1 MKSIIKVFLFL
12 LLSVFIFTTC
22 DNSIGLGPKV
32 NTEKPVIKTPDDA
45 DTKPG
50 DFLQGDE
57 NLIWLDVQQEFGIA
71 KVYMDVEYIDK
82 KTGET
87 IKTDIKNKDHPPI
100 EAKYDEEKKQWF
112 VNLDTTDMEDG
123 NIKAWVTAV
132 DVDGN
137 SSTTTEI
144 IYFIKNTPPQI
155 KLNMPAVADDDFDN
169 DNFLDDLAD
178 IDPLFLGFEL
188 LGLAT
193 DNYGIAQGYPKIMI
207 WPAEYKDVDIDGIP
221 KRDNDDPDENT
232 NGGQYGTWW
241 SMLPKEHRQGTTA
254 KKFSWPMQK
263 LVEDSSAPG
272 GYRLPQGDEPHPNLI
287 QGNYRI
293 RIVTKDLFGN
303 KNYYP
308 NRTDNKRGPDGQSLN
323 PADVQKKF
331 MEIKYIA
338 SAIPISQVIDCTQ
351 YYNGAN
357 DFTCKFLVSCSNPL
371 STSTPVTAHITD
383 GNDGDENEIG
393 GPYILGSSHSIS
405 SPYNF
410 TLTITPDDVKSW
422 VNKKEGIMY
431 LRLVAK
437 DKDGKNGPPSYQ
449 YFQYDITPPKVPIER
464 PVSLTNKRE
473 GNLTDKG
480 GCYTVLYPDAE
491 APKWSTGTVT
501 VGGRNDE
508 ANGIKDVLYHI
519 GKLPIGT
526 DDAAPAEYWTANY
539 NNSNIWNDTKLNTS
553 TPEPGW
559 GGSVYSWTY
568 TEAFSKGFKDNNPG
582 VFQELSELYN
592 YTGVEDSVTLGKE
605 RFYLPFYIKVIDY
618 AGNFHI
624 VHYKLCVDPDL
635 DLPQV
640 SISYPTPDLD
650 VGGEVR
656 LSGTANDNNWVH
668 SVQVRIKKYG
678 TGTGYDKNDE
688 NGKGTYKYI
697 IPSGFFQLYSDNPD
711 FPTFNNSTAASEKEG
726 WFNAIK
732 LSEDMMVGWYV
743 NINIDGEL
751 NPENEDKSV
760 PVRIEAR
767 SVDTKDMLF
776 HAVPD
781 LVGPTRVCDVK
792 FNTGVPTIRTPT
804 IQNDSDTVAK
814 TYYEGVT
821 SSRKFDIKTLIGDDQ
836 GITRLRVWINNI
848 RYDLIMD
855 GIPQNIPAAVAA
867 GIKIDPIIEVIPGR
881 VEGELTITIDT
892 INNSI
897 YKSRYDFG
905 KTDYLNLEIE
915 VQDDS
920 TPVYTARNSY
930 IIGVDNY
937 FPTTSIETFRDA
949 LGNQFTLSGVAKD
962 YDNSSG
968 AIQDIAR
975 MLVYFEQA
983 TISYTG
989 GREIIG
995 NKNFLNPRGIAIGN
1009 TDSLYSK
1016 PEYSE
1021 TGWTTIPLMTTN
1033 KNVREEGQGT
1043 GFPTTTFNNF
1053 PVLRLISKSSVGD
1066 VWESPHAMVIDNT
1079 EGTEDT
1085 DRDGTAGEFWSG
1097 LVDKTWR
1104 AYMDTTKF
1112 KDGPYLVH
1120 YIIMDKA
1127 GNATHYTRDIFI
1139 QNNKPVITEINIGT
1153 DVDGNGTV
1161 SDWTSET
1168 SPGEFRKN
1176 MTTIGTNHNGNVSY
1190 EPAFRIRGYNFR
1202 IMVNTTGGNNE
1213 KYGSITYVTVKTG
1226 PKLPATSME
1235 RGVVYTIATTGTT
1248 DWERYGAPP
1257 NSSGGTTFIA
1267 TGPGAGTGTVTEYNL
1282 GKEGRFNFGSG
1293 VDNYN
1298 NIHFTGAPSF
1308 TGIPDSDK
1316 TGGVIQTH
1324 NQRLFILK
1332 VFDTVVASGNE
1343 KDMLAHA
1350 VLLAVDIDNSDDLA
1364 PKLDIAPFGQ
1374 EYGLKSTGTNIT
1386 WENHDAKE
1394 LKNLGKDDYNK
1405 NIIMGGT
1412 DNSERQ
1418 GYVQYA
1424 YNTDGTINAA
1434 GRADI
1439 SGKVIFLGRAED
1451 NQRIQNITVTIPG
1464 YNGGAGAG
1472 TAFTVASSPSGGGQ
1486 LTSARP
1492 PASMETGNNAWYF
1505 NIIEQHLSLDYGHVI
1520 NWEFGWDSSEVT
1532 NQVGTPAIIFTIND
1546 HKPTTPNTLPK
1557 TINVNIVPYISDV
1570 VTGLSG
1576 AYSPSSAFARS
1587 ANGWYPVREDEVI
1600 TIKGFNLGTA
1610 TITGVTINGTALTY
1624 NANDTVASGNFR
1636 IVSKNEIKANVG
1648 TTATSGALSVR
1659 VGSTTDGNRTASI
1672 NNTAS
1677 IRKLLTGTD
1686 TAESNRVHYNWEPNG
1701 TNNNNLTN
1709 DRKLY
1714 IWNTGYV
1721 INDKEMLNPFM
1732 RMSTNSVRHVSLGRY
1747 NGTNGQGNLK
1757 LIIDNAGLSNTGN
1770 TLGTLLFANN
1780 DTGNGTVL
1788 YQTNRFINT
1797 TVGVGVASGTE
1808 APIYA
1813 VMASNIT
1820 STQSNLQLV
1829 YNTIGAGD
1837 GNANGSTAQGAAAM
1851 KQRMRDFGSDP
1862 YRAQIPRVAVQR
1874 TAAMP
1879 NNGRSVPGRMVLS
1892 YYDAAVTSNPVII
1905 HYGYNNGT
1913 NTNGTSPWTGNI
1925 PNANATAIPNTA
1937 GTIVADNSTTAK
1949 GGMYTAVGLLSTG
1962 RPVIAWYDSTNECLW
1977 FSYGPDPTN
1986 NIMPNTITNTD
1997 WQTNARKVAQGY
2009 GTHVDL
2015 AVDGSNNIHLAYVNA
2030 SNGGLYYAFI
2040 PSAAVPTTG
2049 TITQTVFDATIRT
2062 ARVDT
2067 FLSTGQKLMINI
2079 RENRPY
2085 ISYIHN
2091 AFAESKNSIRVAWSK
2106 NTITAVGNVLDG
2118 TFGNFFTGN
2127 WEVMTVPAESIPSVS
2142 EFVCNGVPT
2151 SGNLTPPTG
2160 STLGANYTTASNSIF
2175 ITYMTNK
2182 WYEGAILKDT
2192 IPGKS
2197 NY

>member
-1 MKSIIKVFLFL
+1 MKSVIKVFLLL
-12 LLSVFIFTTC
+12 LLSVSIFTTC
-22 DNSIGLGPKV
+22 DNPIGLGTRV
-32 NTEKPVIKTPDDA
+32 NTDKPVIRTPEDGDNL
-45 DTKPG
+45 PG
-50 DFLQGDE
+50 SFLQGEE
-57 NLIWLDVQQEFGIA
+57 NIIWLEVEQEFGISR
-71 KVYMDVEYIDK
+71 VYMEVEYIDVDDPNANPK
-82 KTGET
+82 PRK
-87 IKTDIKNKDHPPI
+87 II
-100 EAKYDEEKKQWF
+100 EAIYDEEKGQWY
-112 VNLDTTDMEDG
+112 VNLDTTGMEDG
-123 NIKAWVTAV
+123 TIKAWVTAV

-137 SSTTTEI
+137 STTTTDI
-144 IYFIKNTPPQI
+144 VYFVKNTPPQI

-169 DNFLDDLAD
+169 DNFLNDLAD

-207 WPAEYKDVDIDGIP
+207 WPAEYRDVDIDGIP
-221 KRDNDDPDENT
+221 KRDNDDPDEYT

-241 SMLPKEHRQGTTA
+241 SMLPKEHREGTTA

-263 LVEDSSAPG
+263 LVEDSNAPG
-272 GYRLPQGDEPHPNLI
+272 GYRLPQGDEPHPNLM

-308 NRTDNKRGPDGQSLN
+308 NRTDNKRGPDGQPLKST
-323 PADVQKKF
+323 DIQKKY

-338 SAIPISQVIDCTQ
+338 SAIPISQVVDCTQ

-357 DFTCKFLVSCSNPL
+357 NFVCKFMVSCSNPL
-371 STSTPVTAHITD
+371 SVSNPVTAYITD
-383 GNDGDENEIG
+383 GNDGNENELG
-393 GPYILGSSHSIS
+393 GPYYLGTSASVA

-410 TLTITPDDVKSW
+410 TLTITPDQVKSW
-422 VNKKEGIMY
+422 VNKKEEIMY

-437 DKDGKNGPPSYQ
+437 DKEEKNGPPAYQ

-473 GNLTDKG
+473 GKLTDKG

-491 APKWSTGTVT
+491 APKWVTGTVT

-526 DDAAPAEYWTANY
+526 DDAAPAEYWTTNY
-539 NNSNIWNDTKLNTS
+539 NNGNIWNDTKLNTPN
-553 TPEPGW
+553 PEPGW

-568 TEAFSKGFKDNNPG
+568 TEAFNKGYKDNNPG

-592 YTGVEDSVTLGKE
+592 YSGVEDSDTLGKE
-605 RFYLPFYIKVIDY
+605 RFYLPFYVKVVDY

-624 VHYKLCVDPDL
+624 VHYKLCIDPDL

-640 SISYPTPDLD
+640 TISYPTADLD

-656 LSGTANDNNWVH
+656 LSGQANDNNWVH

-678 TGTGYDKNDE
+678 SGDGYTYSDSKGSFKYVVPTGYTLFYTQEGNE
-688 NGKGTYKYI
+688 N
-697 IPSGFFQLYSDNPD
+697 
-711 FPTFNNSTAASEKEG
+711 FPTFNNSTAPSEKQG

-732 LSEDMMVGWYV
+732 LSDDMMVGWYV
-743 NINIDGEL
+743 NINNNGEL
-751 NPENEDKSV
+751 DPENGAKSV

-767 SVDTKDMLF
+767 AVDTKDMITHLT
-776 HAVPD
+776 PD
-781 LVGPTRVCDVK
+781 LVGPTTVRDVK
-792 FNTGVPTIRTPT
+792 FNTGVPTINNPT
-804 IQNDSDTVAK
+804 IKNVSDTEPKA
-814 TYYEGVT
+814 YYEGVT
-821 SSRKFDIKTLIGDDQ
+821 SSRKFDIKTIIGDDQ
-836 GITRLRVWINNI
+836 GISRLRVWINNI
-848 RYDLIMD
+848 RYDLITD
-855 GIPQNIPAAVAA
+855 STPQNTPAAAAA
-867 GIKIDPIIEVIPGR
+867 GIKIDPITLVSPGR
-881 VEGELTITIDT
+881 VEGELTITVDT
-892 INNSI
+892 IDNEF
-897 YKSRYDFG
+897 YKSRYGYG

-937 FPTTSIETFRDA
+937 FPTTAIETFRDA
-949 LGNQFTLSGVAKD
+949 LGSQFSLSGMAKD
-962 YDNSSG
+962 YEASSG
-968 AIQDIAR
+968 AIQDLAR
-975 MLVYFEQA
+975 MLIYFEQA
-983 TISYTG
+983 TISYAG
-989 GREIIG
+989 GRAIVG
-995 NKNFLNPRGIAIGN
+995 NGTFLNPRGLKVGN
-1009 TDSLYSK
+1009 TDSFYSGK
-1016 PEYSE
+1016 PEYTTS
-1021 TGWTTIPLMTTN
+1021 GVNWTTIPAMTTN
-1033 KNVREEGQGT
+1033 TNVREEIQGP
-1043 GFPTTTFNNF
+1043 GFPTTTFYNF
-1053 PVLRLISKSSVGD
+1053 PVLKQIKKGSGVGNI
-1066 VWESPHAMVIDNT
+1066 WESPHAMVIDNP
-1079 EGTEDT
+1079 ENGPDI
-1085 DRDGTAGEFWSG
+1085 DQDGTSGESWFG
-1097 LVDKTWR
+1097 LVDKTWQ
-1104 AYMDTTKF
+1104 AWMNTTIF
-1112 KDGPYLVH
+1112 NDGPYLVH

-1127 GNATHYTRDIFI
+1127 GNSTHYTRDIFI
-1139 QNNKPVITEINIGT
+1139 QNKKPVITSINLGT
-1153 DVDGNGTV
+1153 DVDGDNDVTL
-1161 SDWTSET
+1161 WTSET

-1176 MTTIGTNHNGNVSY
+1176 MTTIGPNHNGNVSY

-1213 KYGSITYVTVKTG
+1213 KYGRLTYVTEKTS

-1257 NSSGGTTFIA
+1257 NNSVGTTFIA
-1267 TGPGAGTGTVTEYNL
+1267 TGPGVGSGTLTEYNL
-1282 GKEGRFNFGSG
+1282 GPSGRFNFGVG
-1293 VDNYN
+1293 INNYN

-1308 TGIPDSDK
+1308 TNATNGLTIQDSTKSAGIITD
-1316 TGGVIQTH
+1316 H

-1332 VFDTVVASGNE
+1332 IFDTVVASGNE
-1343 KDMLAHA
+1343 EDMLAHA

-1374 EYGLKSTGTNIT
+1374 EYGLKTTGTNIT
-1386 WENHDAKE
+1386 WENDDSKE
-1394 LKNLGKDDYNK
+1394 IKNLSKDDYNK

-1412 DNSERQ
+1412 GNSERQ

-1424 YNTDGTINAA
+1424 YNTDGSINASGTA
-1434 GRADI
+1434 YI
-1439 SGKVIFLGRAED
+1439 SGKVKFLGKAED
-1451 NQRIQNITVTIPG
+1451 NQRIQNITVTISG
-1464 YNGGAGAG
+1464 FNGGNPITLAM
-1472 TAFTVASSPSGGGQ
+1472 SPSNGGKLVSQRESNAMG
-1486 LTSARP
+1486 
-1492 PASMETGNNAWYF
+1492 TGNNAWYF
-1505 NIIEQHLSLDYGHVI
+1505 TLINQELTLDNGHVL

-1532 NQVGTPAIIFTIND
+1532 NQVGTPTITFRIND
-1546 HKPTTPNTLPK
+1546 WKPTTPNTLSK
-1557 TINVNIVPYISDV
+1557 TTNVSIVPYISDV

-1587 ANGWYPVREDEVI
+1587 ANGWYPVRENEVI

-1610 TITGVTINGTALTY
+1610 TITGVTINGTPLTY
-1624 NANDTVASGNFR
+1624 NAAATVASGNFR
-1636 IVSKNEIKANVG
+1636 VVSKNEILANVG
-1648 TTATSGALSVR
+1648 TTAASGALSVR
-1659 VGSTTDGNRTASI
+1659 VGNTNDANRTASI

-1714 IWNTGYV
+1714 VWNTGYV
-1721 INDKEMLNPFM
+1721 INDTVMLNPFM
-1732 RMSTNSVRHVSLGRY
+1732 RMDSSSNRYVSFGRY
-1747 NGTNGQGNLK
+1747 NGSNANGSQGTLK
-1757 LIIDNAGLSNTGN
+1757 LIMNNTGLN
-1770 TLGTLLFANN
+1770 GTGVPQFASN

-1788 YQTNRFINT
+1788 YQINRFINT
-1797 TVGVGVASGTE
+1797 TVGVSSEGV
-1808 APIYA
+1808 YA

-1820 STQSNLQLV
+1820 AGQANLQLV

-1837 GNANGSTAQGAAAM
+1837 GNANGTTATNNASAM

-1874 TAAMP
+1874 TSATSG
-1879 NNGRSVPGRMVLS
+1879 GRSVPGRMVLS
-1892 YYDAAVTSNPVII
+1892 YYDAADTTNPVII
-1905 HYGYNNGT
+1905 HYGYNSGT
-1913 NTNGTSPWTGNI
+1913 TATTNGATPWTGNI

-1937 GTIVADNSTTAK
+1937 GTIVADNSSTTAK

-1962 RPVIAWYDSTNECLW
+1962 RPVIAWYDSTIECLW

-1986 NIMPNTITNTD
+1986 NNIMPNTLTNAT

-2040 PSAAVPTTG
+2040 PSTAVTAGTNNQAA
-2049 TITQTVFDATIRT
+2049 FDAAIRT

-2067 FLSTGQKLMINI
+2067 FLSTGQKLMINL